1 MTLLF
6 FVDPWILLSVP
17 HIGRGSKPQDS
28 RNGFANITYYVWR
41 VFSVHSV
48 LYFWPNGMF
57 DVNEYT
63 YIDCNTRNIYIYIVE
78 NQSNQKDEHL
88 NPTKKTYIWKSIQQ
102 KSYIFTSSY
111 IYSKQDN
118 YDLSNI
124 YNLFARSS
132 ANSVPRRCVGE
143 LRWVIHVF
151 VHSVLQNLGMSQ
163 QIWRKRDMNNK
174 TTGWK
179 EAYRFLDSTS
189 TVESSNVPWS
199 STRLH
204 HKRDEC

>member
-63 YIDCNTRNIYIYIVE
+63 YIDCNTRNIDIYIYIVE

-88 NPTKKTYIWKSIQQ
+88 NPTKKTYI
-102 KSYIFTSSY
+102 Y
-111 IYSKQDN
+111 IYENQ
-118 YDLSNI
+118 SNKKVTYLHQVTYI
-124 YNLFARSS
+124 QSRIIMTFPTFATFSPGHPPTRCHGGALGSLGEWSMFLFTPSFK
-132 ANSVPRRCVGE
+132 
-143 LRWVIHVF
+143 I
-151 VHSVLQNLGMSQ
+151 
-163 QIWRKRDMNNK
+163 
-174 TTGWK
+174 
-179 EAYRFLDSTS
+179 
-189 TVESSNVPWS
+189 
-199 STRLH
+199 
-204 HKRDEC
+204 